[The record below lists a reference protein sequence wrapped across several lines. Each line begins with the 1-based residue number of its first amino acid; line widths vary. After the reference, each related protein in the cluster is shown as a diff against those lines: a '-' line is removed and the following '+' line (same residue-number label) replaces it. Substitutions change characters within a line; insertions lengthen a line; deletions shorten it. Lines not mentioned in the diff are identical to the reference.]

1 MSIQSRSWFIFAV
14 AAACALVAGVW
25 AASAGRTSSHAA
37 ELLALSL
44 PDTAGTPQRLDQ
56 WRGQVIVVNF
66 WATWCAPCREEMPEL
81 VRAQKDFGAKGLQ
94 IVGIAVDDADKVG
107 QFVKDFGL
115 NYPALIGG
123 YGAVDISKSLGNRL
137 AALPFTIIVDR
148 QGKVVQ
154 TTLGP
159 VKIDQFRSKIEN
171 LL

>member
-14 AAACALVAGVW
+14 AAACALGAGVW
-25 AASAGRTSSHAA
+25 TASVGRTSSDAA
-37 ELLALSL
+37 PLLALSL
-44 PDTAGTPQRLDQ
+44 PDTEGAPQRLDQ

-66 WATWCAPCREEMPEL
+66 WATWCGPCREEMPEL

-94 IVGIAVDDADKVG
+94 IVGIAVDNADKVR

-123 YGAVDISKSLGNRL
+123 YGAVDISKDLGNRL

-148 QGKVVQ
+148 KGKVVQ

-159 VKIDQFRSKIEN
+159 VKIDQFRSKIAS